1 MKGSGSPTDFEVFKD
16 YDAKNKLIFLDKLRE
31 NWSQVDSSVLERIDN
46 DYHFTDSLDP
56 KVKQRWYWLGLVQNY
71 APVYEKAHEFI
82 KTQGKTENLQFI
94 YRAMVDSGNKEAA
107 QKWLDENRSFY
118 HKSAIAKVEAILN
131 DS

>member
-56 KVKQRWYWLGLVQNY
+56 KVK
-71 APVYEKAHEFI
+71 
-82 KTQGKTENLQFI
+82 
-94 YRAMVDSGNKEAA
+94 
-107 QKWLDENRSFY
+107 
-118 HKSAIAKVEAILN
+118 
-131 DS
+131 